1 MLGRIK
7 KAQYKFWNPF
17 FRQVSEDAKGES
29 HSRPPSL
36 PPSLDPLYDDSFSP
50 AAVWSDFI
58 RHLLVVDPAKRLT
71 ARAALEHKWFRLS
84 RRSLSVHCLVDT
96 QEKLKD
102 MRTAR
107 TKLKAAVD
115 TVRPQ
120 DFEGGVHRQDAEVE
134 FRRLGWLC
142 VR

>member
-29 HSRPPSL
+29 RSGRPFL
-36 PPSLDPLYDDSFSP
+36 PPIDPQESAIALCLNCP
-50 AAVWSDFI
+50 PCLLCLWSDFI

-115 TVRPQ
+115 TVRPHV
-120 DFEGGVHRQDAEVE
+120 GVTKQR
-134 FRRLGWLC
+134 
-142 VR
+142 VRWTRC